1 MGCAV
6 GGLSAPGSGLRSAAD
21 GLRVLEECFD
31 RYAAIAERSD
41 DETLIAEAQNLAGNI
56 VARLA
61 IAGGARSNS
70 LLDTGGKVTN
80 S

>member
-1 MGCAV
+1 M
-6 GGLSAPGSGLRSAAD
+6 RI
-21 GLRVLEECFD
+21 LEECFD
-31 RYAAIAERSD
+31 RYASIAERSD
-41 DETLIAEAQNLAGNI
+41 DEALVEEAQNFASAV

-70 LLDTGGKVTN
+70 LLDAVRPGRDV